1 VAKGASSRQITP
13 CDAED
18 LVGDKIEYD
27 DVVRISEHEDVGER
41 AIDSNKI
48 TFEVR
53 RVRRG
58 RHAVSKNSRAW
69 RSELRGL
76 RSRDEKPGLK

>member
-1 VAKGASSRQITP
+1 MAKGASSRQVTP

-27 DVVRISEHEDVGER
+27 NVVRIREHENVGKR

-58 RHAVSKNSRAW
+58 RHVVSKNSLA
-69 RSELRGL
+69 L
-76 RSRDEKPGLK
+76 RSRGAETRSHG